1 MAKEIRKLAAGLLSL
16 VLALCVLTLPALAER
31 SEEHTSE
38 LQSPKPRQG
47 TAQRRTLLSAR
58 KRRGS
63 LPTMW
68 SVRPAEAQ
76 QQCQQPGSLSW
87 LVSLPSNVNTTD
99 IVTTFGLEKLDRPW
113 KNAPTAVVD
122 GMTHMIHLFR
132 YLFGAPVPCNFL
144 I

>member
-16 VLALCVLTLPALAER
+16 VLALCVLTLPAVAED
-31 SEEHTSE
+31 
-38 LQSPKPRQG
+38 
-47 TAQRRTLLSAR
+47 SAR

-63 LPTMW
+63 LPAMW

-99 IVTTFGLEKLDRPW
+99 IVTTFGLEKSDRPW